1 MLAVSGGMGLSL
13 RGWAAV
19 GVLAAWGG
27 SLAWLAQ
34 RHYGVSESDRLAN
47 EASLRLSPGDVWFAV
62 MAGDQ
67 QVGYVGLTLD
77 TLSPG
82 YRLTELGATAV
93 RQGSDAVLAVRN
105 VRHDLTPSLSL
116 RSSSTRYTFEPYRWR
131 DSTVVTGGTATY
143 LVDTTETGSAMGE
156 ADAGLPL
163 LIAPYRL
170 AITGA
175 LATGAERPITIRD
188 GQPPISA
195 TVDLVSGRDSVM
207 IVADSAELDPATSRW
222 REASF
227 DTIDTRLLLVASPAG
242 PVILRVDRRGT
253 LASLRYPLGV
263 TWARTDFSIAM
274 ADFRQR
280 FPQLAPAVAEA
291 LPEIISLASS
301 SIPTDTTTG
310 RTSYR
315 LTRRDGTP
323 VSMRDAGFFTDGRQH
338 VDRNGFIVIE
348 SEGPPGGDPGTPVRD
363 PLIQTADSAVA
374 VLAAVLRPQI
384 EREEWRAVAA
394 AIRSRVAVDHGSD
407 AAAGAAATLARGRGS
422 PDGIARLFAAVLEIN
437 GVRARHAV
445 GVLPRDGRMYSHAW
459 TEIWN
464 RRERRWLA
472 ADPVFGRGVA
482 GTGFF
487 RIGGSTSRPDLI
499 LPALADVRFELVDDG
514 REEGG
519 RQ

>member
-1 MLAVSGGMGLSL
+1 MGLSL

-34 RHYGVSESDRLAN
+34 RHYGVSESDRLAT

-82 YRLTELGATAV
+82 YRLTELGAIAV
-93 RQGSDAVLAVRN
+93 RQGSDAVLAVRSL
-105 VRHDLTPSLSL
+105 RHDLTSSLSL
-116 RSSSTRYTFEPYRWR
+116 RASSTRYTFDPYRWR
-131 DSTVVTGGTATY
+131 DSTVIAGGTATY
-143 LVDTTETGSAMGE
+143 LVDTTETGSAISE
-156 ADAGLPL
+156 ADAGIPL

-170 AITGA
+170 AITGT
-175 LATGAERPITIRD
+175 LATGAERPLTIRD
-188 GQPPISA
+188 GQPPVSA
-195 TVDLVSGRDSVM
+195 TVDLMSGRDSVM
-207 IVADSAELDPATSRW
+207 IVADSAVLDPATSRW
-222 REASF
+222 REATF
-227 DTIDTRLLLVASPAG
+227 DTLDTRLMIIHAPAG

-253 LASLRYPLGV
+253 LVALRYPLGV

-274 ADFRQR
+274 SDFRQR
-280 FPQLAPAVAEA
+280 FPQVANDVAQA

-301 SIPTDTTTG
+301 GLPTDTTTG

-315 LTRRDGTP
+315 LTRRDGTS
-323 VSMRDAGFFTDGRQH
+323 VSMRDAGMFAAGRQL
-338 VDRNGFIVIE
+338 VDRAGFIVIS
-348 SEGPPGGDPGTPVRD
+348 SEGQSGDSPGNRVHD
-363 PLIQTADSAVA
+363 PLIQTGDSAVMA
-374 VLAAVLRPQI
+374 LAASLQPQI
-384 EREEWRAVAA
+384 EREEWQAIAA
-394 AIRSRVAVDHGSD
+394 AVRSRVEVDHGPD

-422 PDGIARLFAAVLEIN
+422 ADGIARLFAAVLEIN
-437 GVRARHAV
+437 GVRTRHSV
-445 GVLPRDGRMYSHAW
+445 GVLPRGGRLYSHAW
-459 TEIWN
+459 IEIWN

-487 RIGGSTSRPDLI
+487 RVGGSTSRPDLI
-499 LPALADVRFELVDDG
+499 LPALADVRFELVDEG